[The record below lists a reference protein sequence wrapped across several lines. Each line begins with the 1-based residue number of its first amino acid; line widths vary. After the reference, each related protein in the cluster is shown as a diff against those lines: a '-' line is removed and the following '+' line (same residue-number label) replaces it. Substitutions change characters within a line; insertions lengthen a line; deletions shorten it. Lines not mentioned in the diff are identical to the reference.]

1 MILIDTPYEI
11 YIMRRKQPEGLVRIL
26 KERKREQ
33 DIGSMMERVKMT
45 QDAMERIQW
54 EEKGCHQHH
63 TKGGTGTL
71 QNNTIVCRDDVH
83 GEDEEPKFLRCP
95 LSEVVDQIKLE
106 EEEKKKRMEEKRMT
120 ARRNRLMKEEEEMR
134 SGEVEAEEKRKQ
146 RQQYTVK
153 SIDGLGED
161 AASRN
166 TLMPSHTKTKSVY
179 GAHSHWDD
187 CISTCTGDDA
197 DDDKEEEC
205 RSTDE
210 VTHPEQSSQSTLQCN
225 YDRMILHA
233 VDSVKKKHLN
243 TQSHT

>member
-1 MILIDTPYEI
+1 
-11 YIMRRKQPEGLVRIL
+11 MRKKQPEGLVRIM
-26 KERKREQ
+26 KERKREH

-54 EEKGCHQHH
+54 EEKGCQQHQHH
-63 TKGGTGTL
+63 TKGRTGTL
-71 QNNTIVCRDDVH
+71 QNNNIVCTDDVH
-83 GEDEEPKFLRCP
+83 GDDEEPKFLRCP
-95 LSEVVDQIKLE
+95 LSEVVDQLKLE

-134 SGEVEAEEKRKQ
+134 SEEVEAEEKRKQ

-166 TLMPSHTKTKSVY
+166 TLMMPSHITKKSVY

-187 CISTCTGDDA
+187 CISTCTGA
-197 DDDKEEEC
+197 DDDDEEKEC
-205 RSTDE
+205 TRGTDG
-210 VTHPEQSSQSTLQCN
+210 VTHPEHSSHSTLQCN

-233 VDSVKKKHLN
+233 MDSVKKKEN
-243 TQSHT
+243 PKTQSHT